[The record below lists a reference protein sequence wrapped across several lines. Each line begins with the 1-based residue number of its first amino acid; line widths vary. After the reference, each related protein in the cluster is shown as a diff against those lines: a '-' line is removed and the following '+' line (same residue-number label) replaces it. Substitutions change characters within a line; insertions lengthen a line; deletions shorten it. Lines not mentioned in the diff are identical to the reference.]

1 MIKGVEQT
9 VVPYVLEDDRANPV
23 SEQTIF
29 WIKPKTGHDQNKT
42 VQRYAPAFK
51 ENRKG
56 GREVNP
62 IKMDIAD
69 QEEFIYVVR
78 KVENYGFPESNSMFK
93 DFDKGIL
100 VSSDDPNVLKEVART
115 LSADHLSEI
124 LEVSNNMSKLT
135 EGAKKN
141 SSS

>member
-1 MIKGVEQT
+1 MIRGVEQT
-9 VVPYVLEDDRANPV
+9 LIPYVLEDDRSNPTAD
-23 SEQTIF
+23 QTVF
-29 WIKPKTGHDQNKT
+29 HIKPKTGHDQNKT

-69 QEEFIYVVR
+69 QEEFIYVVK
-78 KVENYGFPESNSMFK
+78 KVENYGLPVAHSMYK
-93 DFDKGIL
+93 DFKEGVI
-100 VSSDDPNVLKEVART
+100 DDTEDPSILKEIART
-115 LSADHLSEI
+115 LSADHLAEI

>member
-1 MIKGVEQT
+1 MIRGVEQT
-9 VVPYVLEDDRANPV
+9 LIPYVLEDDRSQPIA
-23 SEQTIF
+23 EQTTF
-29 WIKPKTGHDQNKT
+29 WIQPKTGHDQNKT

-62 IKMDIAD
+62 TKMDIAD
-69 QEEFIYVVR
+69 QEEFIYVVK
-78 KVENYGFPESNSMFK
+78 KVELYGFPKSHVMAK
-93 DFDKGIL
+93 DLENGVIK
-100 VSSDDPNVLKEVART
+100 STDDPAVLKEIART
-115 LSADHLSEI
+115 LSADHLAEI

>member
-1 MIKGVEQT
+1 MIRGVEQT
-9 VVPYVLEDDRANPV
+9 LIPYVLEDDRPSPIA
-23 SEQTIF
+23 EQTVF
-29 WIKPKTGHDQNKT
+29 HIKPKTGHDQNRT
-42 VQRYAPAFK
+42 VQRYAGAFK

-62 IKMDIAD
+62 TKMDVAD
-69 QEEFIYVVR
+69 QEEFIYVVK
-78 KVENYGFPESNSMFK
+78 KVQLYGFPEGHSMYK
-93 DFDKGIL
+93 DFEEGI
-100 VSSDDPNVLKEVART
+100 VVETEDPTILKEIART
-115 LSADHLSEI
+115 LSADHLAEI